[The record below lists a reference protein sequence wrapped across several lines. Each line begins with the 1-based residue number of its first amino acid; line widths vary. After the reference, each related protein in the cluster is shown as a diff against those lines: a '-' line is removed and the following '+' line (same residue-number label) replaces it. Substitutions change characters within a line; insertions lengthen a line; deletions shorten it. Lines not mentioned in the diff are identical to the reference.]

1 MTEDRY
7 SLSAKVFRKLREDI
21 LSGKYQPEEELKEQV
36 IADELGVSRTPVRE
50 ALRQLELERLIRIV
64 PNRGAFVEGITTK
77 DVKDIYQIRMLLEGL
92 CASWAAQ
99 NVTEEQ
105 LQELEENVY
114 LAEFHASKGNWA
126 QMVELDNRF
135 HEIIYQASGSKE
147 LNHVLSD
154 YHQYLIRVRSAS
166 LHNPSRVKE
175 CKEEHRKIVEA
186 LKLRDPKAAEEAAST
201 HIAGT
206 IANFECI
213 GLNNI

>member
-105 LQELEENVY
+105 LRSWKRMSILQSFMQAKETGPRWWNWIIAFMRLFIRP
-114 LAEFHASKGNWA
+114 AEARN
-126 QMVELDNRF
+126 
-135 HEIIYQASGSKE
+135 
-147 LNHVLSD
+147 
-154 YHQYLIRVRSAS
+154 
-166 LHNPSRVKE
+166 
-175 CKEEHRKIVEA
+175 
-186 LKLRDPKAAEEAAST
+186 
-201 HIAGT
+201 
-206 IANFECI
+206 
-213 GLNNI
+213 

>member
-92 CASWAAQ
+92 CANWAAQ

-135 HEIIYQASGSKE
+135 HEII
-147 LNHVLSD
+147 
-154 YHQYLIRVRSAS
+154 
-166 LHNPSRVKE
+166 
-175 CKEEHRKIVEA
+175 
-186 LKLRDPKAAEEAAST
+186 
-201 HIAGT
+201 
-206 IANFECI
+206 
-213 GLNNI
+213 